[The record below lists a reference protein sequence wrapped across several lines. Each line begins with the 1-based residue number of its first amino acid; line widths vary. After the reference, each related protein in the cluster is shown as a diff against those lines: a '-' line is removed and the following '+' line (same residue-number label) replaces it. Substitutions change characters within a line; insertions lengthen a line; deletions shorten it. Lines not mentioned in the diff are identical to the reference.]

1 MIIFDFN
8 AEGGGDSGLIDKII
22 VKSATIPEAGEDY
35 VGAVYQYVGTT
46 TETYT
51 HGYIYECVGSES
63 TIARAVFEPHYFV
76 FEGDNLTSFFESLG
90 DTSHE
95 VVSGRFKYLQAG
107 DIWNINGLDEN
118 GNTIFS
124 DYQLYTQ
131 DLIDAGFVFI
141 VPMEEITD
149 ESEANYELAYFEL
162 MDYAWVRI
170 DVQPG
175 ISPSGET
182 EQTIQG
188 DLTLAST
195 DGAVGLSFENSTSS
209 TSIGINSDGD
219 LSLASEDGSVIV
231 ATPDGT
237 NTNAVVNVS
246 YVNSVVGDIES
257 LLATV

>member
-35 VGAVYQYVGTT
+35 VGAVYQYVGETG
-46 TETYT
+46 TYT
-51 HGYIYECVGSES
+51 HGYIYECVVE
-63 TIARAVFEPHYFV
+63 
-76 FEGDNLTSFFESLG
+76 DNTYS
-90 DTSHE
+90 
-95 VVSGRFKYLQAG
+95 
-107 DIWNINGLDEN
+107 
-118 GNTIFS
+118 
-124 DYQLYTQ
+124 
-131 DLIDAGFVFI
+131 
-141 VPMEEITD
+141 
-149 ESEANYELAYFEL
+149 
-162 MDYAWVRI
+162 WVRI

>member
-8 AEGGGDSGLIDKII
+8 TGDGGLIDKII
-22 VKSATIPEAGEDY
+22 VKSSTIPEAGESY
-35 VGAVYQYVGTT
+35 AGAVYQYVGTT

-149 ESEANYELAYFEL
+149 ESEVNYELAYFEL
-162 MDYAWVRI
+162 IDYAWERLN
-170 DVQPG
+170 VQPG
-175 ISPSGET
+175 ISPEGET
-182 EQTIQG
+182 EQTVQG
-188 DLTLAST
+188 DLTLTST
-195 DGAVGLSFENSTSS
+195 DGAVGLSFENSSS
-209 TSIGINSDGD
+209 SSSIGINSNGD
-219 LSLASEDGSVIV
+219 LILSSTDGSVV
-231 ATPDGT
+231 VNTPDGT
-237 NTNAVVNVS
+237 NEDAVVNVA
-246 YVNSVVGDIES
+246 YVNNIVGDIDTA
-257 LLATV
+257 LDDIIAQ